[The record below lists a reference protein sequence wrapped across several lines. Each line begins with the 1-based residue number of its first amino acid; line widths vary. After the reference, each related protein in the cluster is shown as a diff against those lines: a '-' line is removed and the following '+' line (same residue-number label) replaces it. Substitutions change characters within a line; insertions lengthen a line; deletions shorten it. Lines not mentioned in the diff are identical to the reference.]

1 IHLCEYEET
10 ESYQVT
16 EMFINNRQMLLD
28 RLLTD

>member
-1 IHLCEYEET
+1 MKYEET

-16 EMFINNRQMLLD
+16 EMFINHRQMLLD